1 MVKCGVNHLRVDV
14 SDYDISRGR
23 LCAASLSIASYVWY
37 KVVTASNMPVPDP
50 IVPVISAKILS
61 DAMRTAPDT
70 EAMKMRSAYRAYAM
84 HYVSS
89 NKICQPSQ
97 CRPGPYHP

>member
-1 MVKCGVNHLRVDV
+1 MCVICVVVVMCGVIHLKVDV

-37 KVVTASNMPVPDP
+37 NVVTASNIPVPDP
-50 IVPVISAKILS
+50 IVPVMSANILS

-70 EAMKMRSAYRAYAM
+70 EAMNMYG
-84 HYVSS
+84 SS
-89 NKICQPSQ
+89 V
-97 CRPGPYHP
+97 CRVFSSR